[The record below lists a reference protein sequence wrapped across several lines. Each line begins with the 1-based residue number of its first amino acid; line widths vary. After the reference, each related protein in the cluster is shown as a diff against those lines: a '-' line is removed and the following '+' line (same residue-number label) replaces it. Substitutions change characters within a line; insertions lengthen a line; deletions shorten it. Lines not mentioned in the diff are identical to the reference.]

1 MSETKTY
8 VKWIRENSR
17 VTLVLDRPEAL
28 NAVNTEVLMQLE
40 ECLDRIKHDPSIRFV
55 VLTGAG
61 ERSFCAGGDICEQN
75 ENGVLQAVG
84 FAENGHRVTRKLET
98 LPCVTLA
105 VVNGY
110 ALGGGCELAL
120 ACDLRIATPNA
131 SFALPETHLGIIPGW
146 GGTQRLPRLIGKGF
160 AKEMIFTGERI
171 KADKAYRFGLVN
183 EIVERENTEEYIGK
197 MQEQLAA
204 NSANAI
210 RTAKRSIDE
219 GYEMEIDQAFR
230 HEILCYASTFAHP
243 DQKEGMS
250 AFEEKRKADFE

>member
-40 ECLDRIKHDPSIRFV
+40 ECLDRIKQDPSIRFV

-110 ALGGGCELAL
+110 ALGGGCDLADRD
-120 ACDLRIATPNA
+120 A
-131 SFALPETHLGIIPGW
+131 
-146 GGTQRLPRLIGKGF
+146 QRFLCITRNTSWHHPRLGRHTASAQTDREGF
-160 AKEMIFTGERI
+160 CQR
-171 KADKAYRFGLVN
+171 DDLYR
-183 EIVERENTEEYIGK
+183 
-197 MQEQLAA
+197 
-204 NSANAI
+204 
-210 RTAKRSIDE
+210 RT
-219 GYEMEIDQAFR
+219 DQ
-230 HEILCYASTFAHP
+230 
-243 DQKEGMS
+243 GG
-250 AFEEKRKADFE
+250 